1 MFAMNVARHDRSSP
15 GAWPAVRRAPGFQG
29 MKTRSLVI
37 AFKMSLR
44 RNLKTNVLFALAA
57 FALLSAAGTTR
68 ALAGYPD
75 RIIRIVVPFPPG
87 GGTDVVARTLA
98 QEMGQNLGV
107 HVMIENKPGAG

>member
-1 MFAMNVARHDRSSP
+1 
-15 GAWPAVRRAPGFQG
+15 

-57 FALLSAAGTTR
+57 FALLSAAWTTR

-98 QEMGQNLGV
+98 QESSASTKALS
-107 HVMIENKPGAG
+107 

>member
-1 MFAMNVARHDRSSP
+1 
-15 GAWPAVRRAPGFQG
+15 

-57 FALLSAAGTTR
+57 FALLSAAWTTR
-68 ALAGYPD
+68 ALARYPD
-75 RIIRIVVPFPPG
+75 RIIIRIVVPFPPG

-98 QEMGQNLGV
+98 QESSASTKALS
-107 HVMIENKPGAG
+107 